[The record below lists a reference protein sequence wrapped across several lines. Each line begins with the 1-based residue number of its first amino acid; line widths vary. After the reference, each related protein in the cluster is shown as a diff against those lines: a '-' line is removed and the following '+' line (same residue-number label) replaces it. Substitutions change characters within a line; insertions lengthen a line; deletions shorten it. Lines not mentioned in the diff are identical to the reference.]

1 MRKTVV
7 AASIIGAMTAA
18 APVFADEG
26 SYIGLRLGGSQL
38 SDACNVSGAPCTDSG
53 FSAGFFGG
61 YDWNDYIALEFAY
74 DWLGSYETS
83 FIDGST
89 AYRQDANMSAL
100 TLAPKFSYPFTDEWS
115 VFGKIGGAYTIYGDR
130 KKTALMGGV
139 GVEYDFATAWSGRL
153 EYQRING
160 VKDGWLDTDVDTF
173 WLGVS
178 YSFGNAAAAAAAAA
192 AAVTQ
197 APVEEQPPVVE
208 AVILTKTFEQVQGQE
223 TFALNS
229 TELADSKKSDFE
241 PLIALMKEHPESTVT
256 IVGHTDSSGPE
267 ELNQRISEERAESI
281 AAYLESQDIDR
292 SRMTVSGMGESNPIA
307 DNSTKEGRAQNR
319 RVEITVPEFE
329 YTVEEM
335 MEKTQ

>member
-7 AASIIGAMTAA
+7 AASIIGAMMAA

-26 SYIGLRLGGSQL
+26 SYIGARLGGSQL

-53 FSAGFFGG
+53 FSAGFFSG

-83 FIDGST
+83 FVDGAT

-100 TLAPKFSYPFTDEWS
+100 TLAPKFSYPFTDDWS
-115 VFGKIGGAYTIYGDR
+115 VFGKIGGAYTVYGDR

-160 VKDGWLDTDVDTF
+160 VKDGWFETDVDTF

-178 YSFGNAAAAAAAAA
+178 YSFGNAATAAAAA

-197 APVEEQPPVVE
+197 APVEEQPTVVE

-223 TFALNS
+223 TFAFNS
-229 TELADSKKSDFE
+229 TELEDSRKSDFD
-241 PLIALMKEHPESTVT
+241 PLIALMQEHPESTVT
-256 IVGHTDSSGPE
+256 IVGYTDSSGPE
-267 ELNQRISEERAESI
+267 QVNQRISEERAEAI
-281 AAYLESQDIDR
+281 ASYLESQGIDR
-292 SRMTVSGMGESNPIA
+292 SRMSVSGMGEANPIA
-307 DNSTKEGRAQNR
+307 DNSTPEGRAQNR

-335 MEKTQ
+335 VEKTQ